1 MKEALYYEK
10 SKEKV
15 QCHLCPH
22 NCVIAKGK
30 RGNCGVRENKEN
42 KLYSLVYGKACSA
55 TIDPIEKK
63 PLYHFIP
70 GHGSFSMATVGCNL
84 HCSHCQ
90 NWEISQPEAII
101 GQYLAPEEIV
111 RSALAK
117 GCKSIAYTYTEPTV
131 YYEYALETAKLARKK
146 GIKNVIVSNGFI
158 NEEPFKEFC
167 KYLDGANIDL
177 KGFTEEFYKKVCCA
191 KLEPV
196 LNSLKILKEKNVW
209 LETTNLIIPTLND
222 DLKRIGEM
230 CKWIKDNLGADVPL
244 HFSRFFPYHK
254 LNNVNPTPAETLV
267 KARDIAKKIGINYVY
282 IGNIF
287 IEGADNTYCPKCGEL
302 LIERVGFN
310 ILQNNIKNAKCGCS
324 EKIAGVWE

>member
-10 SKEKV
+10 LKDKV
-15 QCHLCPH
+15 QCYLCPH
-22 NCVIAKGK
+22 NCVITKGK
-30 RGNCGVRENKEN
+30 RGNCGVRENKDN

-70 GHGSFSMATVGCNL
+70 GHSSFSVATVGCNL
-84 HCSHCQ
+84 HCLHCQ
-90 NWEISQPEAII
+90 NWEISQPEAIT
-101 GQYLAPEEIV
+101 GEDLPPEEVV
-111 RSALAK
+111 RLASAK
-117 GCKSIAYTYTEPTV
+117 GCKSIAYTYTEPTI
-131 YYEYALETAKLARKK
+131 YFEYALETAKLARKK

-158 NEEPFKEFC
+158 NEEPLNELC

-177 KGFTEEFYKKVCCA
+177 KGFTEDFYKKVCCA

-196 LNSLKILKEKNVW
+196 LNSLKILKEKGVW
-209 LETTNLIIPTLND
+209 LEITNLIIPTLND
-222 DLKRIGEM
+222 DMKKIGEM
-230 CKWIKDNLGADVPL
+230 CKWIKDNLGTNIPL
-244 HFSRFFPYHK
+244 HFSRFFPYYK
-254 LNNVNPTPAETLV
+254 LNNINPTSAEMLV
-267 KARDIAKKIGINYVY
+267 KARDIARKVGINYVY

-302 LIERVGFN
+302 MIERVGFQ
-310 ILQNNIKNAKCGCS
+310 ILQNNIKGGKCSCG